1 MAIWLTADSLVIVQ
15 GMTGAEG
22 TKHTR
27 RMVASGTNV
36 VGGVNPRKAG
46 SDVDGIPVFA
56 TVGEA
61 MKETGADVSVV
72 FVPPAFAK
80 DAAIEAIDAQIP
92 LLVVITEGIPV
103 QDSAYFYDYS
113 REGGTP
119 SSSGAQSATRIIGP
133 NCPGIISPGKS
144 NAGIIPADITQPGR
158 IGLVSKSGTLTYQM
172 MYELRDLGFSTCVGI
187 GGDPVIGTTHID
199 CLRAFQDD
207 DETDAIVM
215 IGEIGGDAEERAAD
229 FIKASVT
236 KPVVGYVAGFTA
248 PEGKTMGHAGA
259 IVSGSSGTAAAKKE
273 ALEAVGVQVGK
284 TPSEAAELMR
294 SIVSR

>member
-1 MAIWLTADSLVIVQ
+1 MAIWLNESSRIVVQ

-27 RMVASGTNV
+27 RMVASGSQI

-46 SDVDGIPVFA
+46 TEVDGIPVFA

-103 QDSAYFYDYS
+103 QDSAYFYAYS
-113 REGGTP
+113 VE
-119 SSSGAQSATRIIGP
+119 SGSTRIIGP

-172 MYELRDLGFSTCVGI
+172 MYELRDIGFSSCVGI

-207 DETDAIVM
+207 PETDAIVM

-229 FIKASVT
+229 FIKSNVT
-236 KPVVGYVAGFTA
+236 KHVVGYVAGFTA

-259 IVSGSSGTAAAKKE
+259 IVSGSSGTAQAKKE
-273 ALEAVGVQVGK
+273 ALEAVGVRVGK
-284 TPSEAAELMR
+284 TPSETAALMR
-294 SIVSR
+294 DLLTGS

>member
-1 MAIWLTADSLVIVQ
+1 MAIWLTDDSKVIVQ

-27 RMVASGTNV
+27 RMVASGTRV

-46 SDVDGIPVFA
+46 TDVDGIPVFA

-113 REGGTP
+113 SE
-119 SSSGAQSATRIIGP
+119 SGNTRIIGP

-172 MYELRDLGFSTCVGI
+172 MYELRDIGFSSCVGI

-207 DETDAIVM
+207 GETDAIVM

-229 FIKASVT
+229 FIKSNVT

-284 TPSEAAELMR
+284 TPSETAALMR
-294 SIVSR
+294 TIVSG